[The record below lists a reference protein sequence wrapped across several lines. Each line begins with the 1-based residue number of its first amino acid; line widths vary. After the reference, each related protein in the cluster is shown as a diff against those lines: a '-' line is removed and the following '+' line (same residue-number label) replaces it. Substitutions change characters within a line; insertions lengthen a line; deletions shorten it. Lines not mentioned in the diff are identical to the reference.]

1 MVEPGGGGEDHPH
14 PHPHPHPHSHHHHHH
29 HDDGAQP
36 VHPFLRMYQTR
47 PGAFARLLS
56 READLRLARVLPGS
70 TIASLLVPHPAVV
83 AARVRGHGGEEGE
96 GDGERR
102 VGQEAEEEEEFEEC
116 VQGTTM

>member
-1 MVEPGGGGEDHPH
+1 
-14 PHPHPHPHSHHHHHH
+14 
-29 HDDGAQP
+29 
-36 VHPFLRMYQTR
+36 MYQTR

-83 AARVRGHGGEEGE
+83 AARVRGHGGEGEGE
-96 GDGERR
+96 GEGQERR
-102 VGQEAEEEEEFEEC
+102 EGQEAEEEEFEEC